1 VEWQETLRLQPR
13 RAVAWSN
20 LGAVLAQSGR
30 TADAEAALAR
40 AHALEPANTV
50 LAENLGA
57 LRYELA
63 LRAAREGRMEEAR
76 SRLSDAI
83 AMAPALRGTAAQDP
97 RLAPL
102 LNR

>member
-1 VEWQETLRLQPR
+1 
-13 RAVAWSN
+13 VAWSN
-20 LGAVLAQSGR
+20 LGALLAQSGR

-83 AMAPALRGTAAQDP
+83 AMAPTLRGTAAQDP